1 MDIDVTAI
9 PITQLIPHRQSMCL
23 IDRVVAFADKTI
35 VAAFTVD
42 ASNIFLVDEGYVP
55 VWVGLEYMA
64 QTIAAYTGLNH
75 YLNHEPIKP
84 GFLLGTRRLETQ
96 VEGFFPQSTY
106 WVTATEI
113 YEDNGLSVFKA
124 ILYQAQGGVNPFAEK
139 VEDDEWLVRASV
151 NVFQPDDPSQML
163 QQSVL

>member
-1 MDIDVTAI
+1 MDVSAI

-23 IDRVVAFADKTI
+23 VDRVLAFADKTI
-35 VAAFTVD
+35 VAEFTVD
-42 ASNIFLVDEGYVP
+42 ASNIFVVDEGYVP

-75 YLNHEPIKP
+75 YLNHEPIKL

-106 WVTATEI
+106 WVSATEI
-113 YEDNGLSVFKA
+113 YEDNGLSVFES
-124 ILYQAQGGVNPFAEK
+124 ILYQAQDGVNPCTEK
-139 VEDDEWLVRASV
+139 LKDNEWLVRASV
-151 NVFQPDDPSQML
+151 NAFQPDDPSQML